1 MLFINIYYY
10 MKNMSKIKLNLVKEK
25 LYFEGLAN
33 KIYSDIAVFGEDLFD
48 VKYLM
53 ESSEDK
59 NNIIKDVVQE
69 LRLAPK
75 FIFTFGSGIGAF
87 HGPVTKLLEGSGFNL
102 TEKEVVLLI
111 ITSIAILLGE
121 SDSKKL
127 VEHVKEKGLMNAL
140 DSVKEFVSNTKEL
153 INTIV
158 VKTAGT
164 AYTLSDILGFT
175 FLLVPTMR
183 LIDNA
188 IVENGI
194 NSGNLTYLFKGI
206 ILASLTYSIKSVLK
220 KISKKL

>member
-1 MLFINIYYY
+1 
-10 MKNMSKIKLNLVKEK
+10 MKNMSKIKLNLIKEK
-25 LYFEGLAN
+25 LYFESLAN

-48 VKYLM
+48 MKYLM
-53 ESSEDK
+53 ENSSDK

-87 HGPVTKLLEGSGFNL
+87 HGPVTRLLEGSGFNL

-111 ITSIAILLGE
+111 ITSIAILLSE
-121 SDSKKL
+121 SDSKEL
-127 VEHVKEKGLMNAL
+127 VKHVKEKGLMDAL
-140 DSVKEFVSNTKEL
+140 NSVKEFISNTKEL
-153 INTIV
+153 MNTILL
-158 VKTAGT
+158 KTSGT
-164 AYTLSDILGFT
+164 VYNLSDILGFT

-194 NSGNLTYLFKGI
+194 NSGNLIYLFKGI

>member
-1 MLFINIYYY
+1 
-10 MKNMSKIKLNLVKEK
+10 MSKIKLNLIKEK
-25 LYFEGLAN
+25 LYFESLAN

-48 VKYLM
+48 MKYLM
-53 ESSEDK
+53 ENSSDK

-87 HGPVTKLLEGSGFNL
+87 HGPVTRLLEGSGFNL

-111 ITSIAILLGE
+111 ITSIAILLSE
-121 SDSKKL
+121 SDSKEL
-127 VEHVKEKGLMNAL
+127 VKHVKEKGLMDAL
-140 DSVKEFVSNTKEL
+140 NSVKEFISNTKEL
-153 INTIV
+153 MNTILL
-158 VKTAGT
+158 KTSGT
-164 AYTLSDILGFT
+164 AYNLSDILGFT

-194 NSGNLTYLFKGI
+194 NSGNLIYLFKGI